1 VQVEF
6 FANPE
11 EFTGD
16 AAANYKMLQVAEA
29 LGQEELQPSPTLA
42 IDALLGTGVTGPA
55 KGRALEGIRKINS
68 LVTNS
73 GAKVV
78 AVDIP
83 SGMPSDS
90 GDPTGEFAH
99 ADYTVTFTAPKPC
112 HALAP
117 NCDHIGELR
126 VGQIGSPESFYS
138 DVKLELLEPSMFR
151 ELLQPRPPAGHKGTF
166 GHALIAAGSVGK
178 TGAAIMCGTGA
189 LRAGA
194 GLVTVAS
201 DVSVLG
207 HITSHTPELMTTT
220 VQNFLS
226 ESKGKTVL
234 AMGPGLGRDGET
246 ESLVRGAAKQFEG
259 PMVID
264 ADALTGEIRGEGRV
278 RILTPHPGEMARI
291 SGKSAQEIAKD
302 RISVARDFATAHE
315 VILVLKGQRTVIA
328 LADGRVW
335 IDPTGTPAMGKGGS
349 GDVLTGFITGL
360 VSQFPKQ
367 PELAVAAAVY
377 LHGRAGEIG
386 AEERGD
392 KCLLATDLFDYLTDA
407 MEECAH
413 IPDAV

>member
-1 VQVEF
+1 
-6 FANPE
+6 
-11 EFTGD
+11 
-16 AAANYKMLQVAEA
+16 
-29 LGQEELQPSPTLA
+29 
-42 IDALLGTGVTGPA
+42 
-55 KGRALEGIRKINS
+55 
-68 LVTNS
+68 
-73 GAKVV
+73 
-78 AVDIP
+78 
-83 SGMPSDS
+83 
-90 GDPTGEFAH
+90 
-99 ADYTVTFTAPKPC
+99 
-112 HALAP
+112 
-117 NCDHIGELR
+117 
-126 VGQIGSPESFYS
+126 
-138 DVKLELLEPSMFR
+138 
-151 ELLQPRPPAGHKGTF
+151 
-166 GHALIAAGSVGK
+166 
-178 TGAAIMCGTGA
+178 
-189 LRAGA
+189 
-194 GLVTVAS
+194 
-201 DVSVLG
+201 
-207 HITSHTPELMTTT
+207 
-220 VQNFLS
+220 
-226 ESKGKTVL
+226 
-234 AMGPGLGRDGET
+234 MGPGLGRDGET
-246 ESLVRGAAKQFEG
+246 ESLVREAAKQFEG

-335 IDPTGTPAMGKGGS
+335 INPTGTPAMGKGGS